1 MRKALG
7 VVKDQTSIG
16 LAKVSSNMAPELD
29 VLVVK
34 VTSHDD
40 APAEERHLREILHLT
55 SYSRAYVSYCVTAVS
70 RRLSKTRDWIV
81 ALKSLML
88 IHRLLADGEPGF
100 HQVRHSCSFDLTITI
115 IDFTFFICLILP
127 IWIPLVVSM

>member
-1 MRKALG
+1 MAPSTMRKALG

-34 VTSHDD
+34 ATSHDD
-40 APAEERHLREILHLT
+40 VPAEERHLREILHLT

-81 ALKSLML
+81 ALKSIVL
-88 IHRLLADGEPGF
+88 IHRLLADGDPGF
-100 HQVRHSCSFDLTITI
+100 HQVHH
-115 IDFTFFICLILP
+115 
-127 IWIPLVVSM
+127 